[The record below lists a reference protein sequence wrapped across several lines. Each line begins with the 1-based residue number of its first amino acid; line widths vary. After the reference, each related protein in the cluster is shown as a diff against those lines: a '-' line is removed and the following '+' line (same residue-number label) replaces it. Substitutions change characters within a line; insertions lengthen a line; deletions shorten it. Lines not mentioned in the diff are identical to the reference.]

1 MSLNEDSIAGVVHD
15 TRMKTLMNEKDLI
28 SLDQVAQFLDGTQAV
43 AFTVLSDKDDRY
55 KWIQRTLIRFEYD
68 KLKRPGKGLIT
79 RYLIKISGYSRQ
91 QLTRLIAQYRQ
102 GGQLVRRHR
111 ATHGF
116 SRRYTNDDIQ
126 LIAYLDELHDQP
138 NGFALKKLCERA
150 YCLFNDSAY
159 ERLATISVAHLY
171 NLRKSKVYQR
181 CRMVY
186 TKMQSKASEIGERR
200 KPAPQGLPGY
210 IRIDSVHQ
218 GDLDKRKGVYHINAV
233 DDVTQMEI
241 VVTVERI
248 SEHFLLPALEEML
261 ALFPFKIR
269 GFHSDNGSQYIN
281 KRVAEMLAKLNVEF
295 TKSRPRHCNDNALA
309 ECKNGHIIRKQFG
322 HGHIPQHCATQMNE
336 FNRRYLNP
344 HINYHRP
351 CFFPETITDAKGKQ
365 RKIYPYK
372 NMMTPYEKLK
382 SLPDAE
388 QCLKST
394 LSFAILDKV
403 AYEITD
409 NQSAKRLQKARKQL
423 FKTIHEQ
430 GWANI
435 K

>member
-1 MSLNEDSIAGVVHD
+1 VIG
-15 TRMKTLMNEKDLI
+15 
-28 SLDQVAQFLDGTQAV
+28 
-43 AFTVLSDKDDRY
+43 
-55 KWIQRTLIRFEYD
+55 
-68 KLKRPGKGLIT
+68 
-79 RYLIKISGYSRQ
+79 
-91 QLTRLIAQYRQ
+91 
-102 GGQLVRRHR
+102 
-111 ATHGF
+111 
-116 SRRYTNDDIQ
+116 
-126 LIAYLDELHDQP
+126 
-138 NGFALKKLCERA
+138 
-150 YCLFNDSAY
+150 
-159 ERLATISVAHLY
+159 
-171 NLRKSKVYQR
+171 
-181 CRMVY
+181 
-186 TKMQSKASEIGERR
+186 SE
-200 KPAPQGLPGY
+200 
-210 IRIDSVHQ
+210 
-218 GDLDKRKGVYHINAV
+218 
-233 DDVTQMEI
+233 
-241 VVTVERI
+241 
-248 SEHFLLPALEEML
+248 
-261 ALFPFKIR
+261 
-269 GFHSDNGSQYIN
+269 YIN

-322 HGHIPQHCATQMNE
+322 HGHIPQHYATQMNE